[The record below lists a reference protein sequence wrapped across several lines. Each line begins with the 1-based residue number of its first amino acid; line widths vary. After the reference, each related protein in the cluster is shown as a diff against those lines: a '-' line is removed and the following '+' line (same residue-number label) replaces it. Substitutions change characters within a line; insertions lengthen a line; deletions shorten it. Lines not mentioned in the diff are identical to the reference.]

1 MCQILCQAPYRY
13 YHLILMLS
21 LVDSIFSSI
30 LQMKRLRCKEL
41 KHAQGHSQNVT
52 KPGPPDTKV
61 QALSHYP
68 RLDMAC
74 LILNDP
80 LVELC
85 FMNGLIQC
93 FGGSL
98 SSPASGALFNLSTR
112 LPFQSPRLMVAPV
125 LHSVTGEW

>member
-1 MCQILCQAPYRY
+1 MCQILRQAPYRY

-68 RLDMAC
+68 RLDVAC
-74 LILNDP
+74 LIPNDP

-93 FGGSL
+93 FGGL
-98 SSPASGALFNLSTR
+98 SVLLLQELYLISPLAC
-112 LPFQSPRLMVAPV
+112 PFSPHV
-125 LHSVTGEW
+125 LW